1 MIFHPGILA
10 LLLGSALSC
19 LALLVAGHSALAIV
33 RGFDIRSGSER
44 QLALER
50 RTYLVSTVVTC
61 AFGFQLLSFF
71 LFLFTADLLHPLFPG
86 AMCAAGVLN
95 GNRFGY
101 PALLLKGVTFL
112 LAGTWLILNAADNRG
127 YDYPLLRKK
136 YLFLLAILPFV
147 LAEAAV
153 QALFFLGLDPGVI
166 TSCCGALFSPERSGV
181 PSWLGGAPPLAS
193 LAGFYLGVAACLGAG
208 LYFRKHG
215 RGGYL
220 FSLASLASF
229 FLSAVALASVISLY
243 VYEMPSHRCPFCLLH
258 GEYGYVGYLL
268 YLGLLG
274 GGVAGAGVGL
284 LTPFRNVG
292 SLRESLPSMQGALVR
307 ATMIQYSLFAA
318 ISTFEILRSGLRME
332 LL

>member
-1 MIFHPGILA
+1 MIFHPGIMA

-19 LALLVAGHSALAIV
+19 LMLLYSGYYALAIV

-44 QLALER
+44 QLGLER
-50 RTYLVSTVVTC
+50 RTYLVSTVVAY

-95 GNRFGY
+95 VNRFGY
-101 PALLLKGVTFL
+101 PALLLKLVTFL
-112 LAGTWLILNAADNRG
+112 LAGMWLILNAADNRG
-127 YDYPLLRKK
+127 HDYPLIRKK
-136 YLFLLAILPFV
+136 YLFLLAIIPLV

-153 QALFFLGLDPGVI
+153 SALFFLGLDPNVI
-166 TSCCGALFSPERSGV
+166 TSCCGALFSPESSGV

-193 LAGFYLGVAACLGAG
+193 LIVFYLGIAACLGAG
-208 LYFRKHG
+208 LYYRKHG
-215 RGGYL
+215 KGGYL

-229 FLSAVALASVISLY
+229 LLSAVAMVSVISLY
-243 VYEMPSHRCPFCLLH
+243 IYELPSHRCPFDLLH

-274 GGVAGAGVGL
+274 GGVTGGGVGL
-284 LTPFRNVG
+284 LTPFRNVE
-292 SLRESLPSMQGALVR
+292 SLKGSLPSMQGRLAH
-307 ATMIQYSLFAA
+307 ATMILFFLFAVV
-318 ISTFEILRSGLRME
+318 STLEILLSGLRMGF
-332 LL
+332 L